1 MRKFSK
7 SKKAAILASI
17 MGGWMIGGSA
27 FAANLLITVPS
38 NYGAS
43 NMTAITGSRV
53 TDKVDSKAN
62 VAVIE
67 SLNKDPGTY
76 SFVLDGK
83 SMFLL
88 RQYNYST
95 VDLIPSKVIGADTTW
110 SKDEVYPS
118 GIITKGANPHSAAG
132 YNGYIYVGDYDLGT
146 IGVVKYDKNVLTE
159 EVSKSRNLMEDLNT
173 YCGMSY
179 SSPGWVHGEG
189 MVVKNGQLYVVVS
202 INPKGGY
209 DPYDDSIIMQYQI
222 KDDGSLEYV
231 NYTCSARNP
240 DSVKLNNYN
249 DILLHTGIGGYQYVG
264 HGNSESAITLA
275 TINNNV
281 LNQESKS
288 VVLPENVKSNGL
300 DFRDMTVWPNGTAY
314 ILAYNLATGGGG
326 SNLKVYKTTVANLSS
341 DNPVNWE
348 IVVEGNTEGGGNT
361 GVGTGWFNKL
371 FAEYYT
377 KRVWGEFGNNIVVYT
392 DGAVKPT
399 YTWSAYTLAG
409 NTSYHTFNSVSLLS
423 GDTVFGNKALLTTSR
438 EEGLTSPS
446 VTTTKVININANS
459 KTGDYFQRISGTDAD
474 SSVYSGVSSDNSVY
488 TFTADKTISLKPNAW
503 KTQADLSNNILA
515 AVYAHDGNDVTVN
528 AGSNTLQLQVQN
540 GVATPVGVYAG
551 NGKSVTINAGKL
563 NIITIGAVNGN
574 SLNNAIMNDAGK
586 SDASK
591 ITVNGDVNISMNGS
605 YGGNGVAVQK
615 TDRWG
620 EASYASDVANTIT
633 INGNLTIKGA
643 DNETWGIPIN
653 ADNVLSRFNNAG
665 ILTQVENSRVD
676 VSGTADMD
684 VYGNGITT
692 NAKNSTVSIGGGE
705 INVPKGMNYGYYTLG
720 AYQGTINVN
729 TGKDGAAA
737 GNNSVKL
744 GGDIFALST
753 GTVNVALTTG
763 DSYLRGIVDNG
774 GTVNMWLQNGASW
787 INQANNTRYAQDNED
802 VGSNGASHI
811 SKLTGGSAGA
821 AGVIFQKSD
830 SKNITI
836 DKYSGNT
843 MVIYEHD
850 NSNPEK
856 ILGGNFTVKTA
867 ESGSAVALRT
877 DSDGVNTS
885 SEATVNKVLDAL
897 ANKLY
902 YTDYVSG
909 NRNLDGQVQIAE
921 GLTAASAAKY
931 VGSVK
936 YNDTT
941 GQGSLGEKIS
951 VQTETPEGDNSDA
964 DKNFLVE
971 KGDWHG
977 NNSGDNVNLTLKDKA
992 SWSGD
997 NIGSNMVVNAADS
1010 VWTGDNKGAGTNVTL
1025 NASAWNGKNDGSKA
1039 VVTLKNK
1046 ASWSGD
1052 SSGSDLQLNLDDSD
1066 YNGNIS
1072 GDRSSVTLGNGSN
1085 WEGNS
1090 SGKDAVININNG
1102 SSWSGNVSG
1111 SGSTLNMH
1119 GDNLWQ
1125 VKGDNVLDSFNAGSI
1140 SKMRKAAAV
1149 ASGSGATV
1157 DMTDATAGNLTINKY
1172 NGKATFVYK
1181 HDANDVTKI
1190 NGGDITIGAAT
1201 SSSGITL
1208 LTDSNGLETTNK
1220 YAINDA
1226 LNALA
1231 NKLYYTGYLNGEKNL
1246 DGYVKIAE
1254 GLTSVSATKFAGNIG
1269 YDSKTG
1275 QGSLD
1280 KATVDYGTSIPNVQ
1294 SKTDFTTVVTGDYVT
1309 DKEYRDAGVL
1319 PDINNIYNFTKDA
1332 TTITTDSSAITTAKD
1347 TTLKLNSH
1355 DMTITANSGDGI
1367 ATTGGTLTV
1376 QDAGNFVVTGA
1387 KAINANNSKVDITAV
1402 NATLNGDVSTN
1413 NAVTIKATKAA
1424 KVNGA
1429 VSADGANAAVTIDSA
1444 DTTIG
1449 SNVTANGKGAKVT
1462 AKNLSKLD
1470 GDVVTDADGSVELN
1484 FKEGASWTGDNSGN
1498 TTMSLSKGTWNGANN
1513 GKLNATLTNG
1523 TTWTGDSS
1531 GAGSTI
1537 KLDASTW
1544 NGANSGANADI
1555 TLNNGASWS
1564 KGNTADGVTVKADKA
1579 AWTGANGGA
1588 KANITLT
1595 NASTWNGA
1603 NTGANAKVNLTDS
1616 SWTGDNSGSGLS
1628 LTANNSK
1635 WNGSTSAAGSATLTN
1650 GSIWTGASAN
1660 ADFSLTLNGST
1671 WNNSGASSLKNFAGT
1686 NGIVDMSNA
1695 AASVTI
1701 GSYSGDATVIYK
1713 HNSNNPGEVYGGNFT
1728 VNSAE
1733 NGSKITM
1740 LTDNTGVDT
1749 TDEDKINEALDAL
1762 AGKLFYLGAVGG
1774 AESNLNG
1781 TVKIAEGLTA
1791 ASVAKQTAG
1800 IVYDKTT
1807 GQGSAD
1813 HKTVTPGPV
1822 YPSEQDR
1829 TAFVTSITG
1838 EHLTDKEYRKAGVL
1852 SNTVDNNIYNFTK
1865 DATTITT
1872 DSSAITTAKDTTLK
1886 LNSHDMTITANSG
1899 DGIATTGG
1907 TLTVQDA
1914 GNFVVTGAK
1923 AINANNSKVDIT
1935 AVNATLNGDV
1945 TTNNTVMLKATKA
1958 AKVNG
1963 AVSADGANSNV
1974 SISGTAS
1981 AAITGAVNANGANA
1995 AVTIDSA
2002 DTTIGSDITA
2012 NGKGAKVTAKNL
2024 SKLDGNVA
2032 TDADGNVELNF
2043 KEGASWSGDNS
2054 GNTTM
2059 SLSKG
2064 TWSGANTGKLNV
2076 TLTNGTTW
2084 NGDSS
2089 GAGSTI
2095 KLDASTWSGANSGAD
2110 ADITL
2115 NNGASW
2121 SKGNTADGVTVKAD
2135 KAAWTGANGGAKAN
2149 ITLTNA
2155 STWNG
2160 ANTGANAKVNLTD
2173 SSWTGDNS
2181 GAGLS
2186 LTANNSKWNGSTS
2199 TAGSATLTNGSIW
2212 TGASTSAD
2220 FALTLNGSTWNNSG
2234 ASSLKSFSG
2243 TNGIV
2248 DMTNT
2253 AASVTIGS
2261 YSGDATVIYKHNS
2274 SNPGEVYG
2282 GNFTVTKAAANSK
2295 ISMLTDNTGVDTTDE
2310 DKINEALDA
2319 LAGKLFYLG
2328 AVGGAESNL
2337 NGTVKIAEGLT
2348 AASVAK
2354 QTAGIVYDKTTGQ
2367 GSADHKTVT
2376 PGPVYPSEQDRT
2388 AFVTSITGE
2397 HLTDKEYRKAG
2408 VLSNTVDNNIYNF
2421 TKDATTITTDSS
2433 AITTT
2438 KDTTLKLNSHD
2449 LTITANS
2456 GDGIATTGGTL
2467 TVQNVGNFAVT
2478 GAKAINA
2485 NNSKVDITAVNA
2497 TLNGDVS
2504 TNNVVNIK
2512 ATKAAKVNGAVAA
2525 DGANSNVSI
2534 SGTASAAISGAVSA
2548 VGANAAVTVD
2558 SADTTIGSDITANGK
2573 GAKVT
2578 AKNLSKLDG
2587 DVATDADGSVELNF
2601 KEGASWSGDNS
2612 GNTTMS
2618 LSKGTW
2624 NGANTGKLNATL
2636 TNGTTWNGDSSG
2648 AGSTIK
2654 LDASTWSGA
2663 NSGANTD
2670 ITLSNGASWTKGNTA
2685 DGVTVKAEKA
2695 TWTGANGGAKANI
2708 TLTNASTWNGA
2719 NTGANAIVNL
2729 IDSSWTGDNSG
2740 AGLSL
2745 TANNS
2750 KWNGS
2755 TNAAGS
2761 ATLTNGSI
2769 WTGAST
2775 SADFSLT
2782 LNGSTWNNSGASS
2795 LKSFSGTNGIVDMT
2809 NAAASVTIGSYS
2821 GDATVIY
2828 KHNSSNPG
2836 EVYGGNFTVNSAK
2849 NGSKIT
2855 MLTDNT
2861 GVDTTDEDKINEAL
2875 DALVGKLFYLG
2886 AIGGAENNLN
2896 GTVKIAEGLTAAS
2909 AAKQT
2914 AGIVYDKTTGQG
2926 SADHKTVTPGPVYP
2940 TEQDRTAF
2948 VTSITGEHLTDKE
2961 YRKAGVLSNTV
2972 DNNIYN
2978 FTKDA
2983 TTITTDS
2990 SAITTAKDTT
3000 LKLNSH
3006 DMTITANSGDGIA
3019 TTGGTLT
3026 VQDAGIFAV
3035 TGAKAINANN
3045 SKVDIT
3051 AVNATLNGDVTT
3063 NNAVTI
3069 KATKAA
3075 KVNGAVSADGA
3086 NSNVSISGTASAAIT
3101 GAVNANGANAA
3112 VTIDSADTTIG
3123 SDITANGKGAK
3134 VIAKN
3139 LSRLDGDVTTDADG
3153 SVELGFK
3160 EGASWTGDNGG
3171 NTTMSLSKGT
3181 WNGANN
3187 GKLNAT
3193 LTNGTTWTGDSS
3205 GAGSTIKLDASS
3217 WSGANSGANADI
3229 TLSNGASWTKGNTAD
3244 GVAVKADK
3252 ASWTGANGGAKTNI
3266 TLTNSVSW
3274 NGANTG
3280 SNATVNMTDSS
3291 WTGDNSGA
3299 GLSLTANNSKW
3310 NGSTS
3315 AAGSATL
3322 TNGSIWTGASTNAD
3336 FALTLNGSTWNNS
3349 GASSLKSFAGTN
3361 GIVDMTNAAASVTI
3375 GSYSGD
3381 ATVIYKHNSS
3391 NPSEVYG
3398 GNFTVTK
3405 AATNSKITMLTDNTG
3420 VDTTDEDK
3428 INEALDALAGRL
3440 FYLGAVGG
3448 AENNLNGTVKIAE
3461 GLTAASVA
3469 KQTAGI
3475 VYDKTTGQGSADH
3488 KTVTPGPVYPSEQD
3502 RTAFVTSITGEHLTD
3517 KEYRKAGVLS
3527 NTVDNNIYNFTKDA
3541 TTITT
3546 AGSAITTAK
3555 DTTLKLNSH
3564 DMTITANSGD
3574 GIATTGGKL
3583 TVQDAGDFAVTGAK
3597 AINANNSKV
3606 DITAVNATLNGDV
3619 STNNA
3624 VMLKATKAAKV
3635 NGAVAAN
3642 GANSNVSISGEATT
3656 ITGAVAADG
3665 ANSNV
3670 SISGTAS
3677 AAISGAVN
3685 AVGANAA
3692 VTIDSADTTIG
3703 SDITANGKGAKVTA
3717 KNLSKLDGNV
3727 ATDADGSVELNFK
3740 EGASWTGDNAGNT
3753 TMSLSKG
3760 TWNGDNTGK
3769 LNATLT
3775 NGTTWIGDS
3784 SGAGST
3790 IKLDAST
3797 WNGANSGAN
3806 ADITLNNGA
3815 SWSKGNTADGVTVK
3829 ADKAAWTGANGGAK
3843 ANITLTNA
3851 STWNGANT
3859 GANATVNLTDS
3870 SWTGDNSGAGL
3881 SLTANNSKWNGNTS
3895 AAGSAT
3901 LTNGSIW
3908 TGASTNADFALT
3920 LNGSTWN
3927 NSGASSLK
3935 NFAATNGIVDMTNAA
3950 ASVTIGSYSGDATV
3964 IYKHNSSNPGEVYG
3978 GNFTVNSAK
3987 NGSKITMLTDNTGVD
4002 TTDEDKINEALDAL
4016 AGKLFYLGAIG
4027 GAENN
4032 LNGTVKIAEG
4042 LTATSV
4048 AKQTAGIVYDKT
4060 TGQGSADHKT
4070 VMPGPVYPTEQ
4081 DRTAFVTSIT
4091 GEHFTDKEYRKAGVL
4106 SNTVDNNIYNFTK
4119 DATTITTDSSA
4130 ITTAKDTT
4138 LKLNSHDMTITAN
4151 SGDGI
4156 ATTGGTLTVQDA
4168 GNFAVTGAKAINAN
4182 NSKVD
4187 ITAVNATLNGDV
4199 TTNNIVTIKAT
4210 KAAKVNGAVSANG
4223 TNAAVTIDSADTT
4236 IGSDITAN
4244 GKGAKVIAKN
4254 LSRLDGDVATDADG
4268 SVELN
4273 FKEGASWTGNNSGNT
4288 TMSLSKG
4295 TWNGANTGKLNATLT
4310 NGTSWTGDSS
4320 GAGSTIKLDASSWSG
4335 ANSGANADI
4344 TLTNGASWTKGNT
4357 ADGVTVKA
4365 DKAAWTGANGGAK
4378 ANITLT
4384 NASTW
4389 NGANTGANAIVNLT
4403 DSSWSGDNS
4412 GAGLSL
4418 TANNS
4423 KWNGSTSTAGSATLT
4438 NGSIWNGASTSADFA
4453 LTLNGSTWNN
4463 SGASSLKSFNGTNGI
4478 VDMTN
4483 AAASVTIGSYSGD
4496 ATVIYKHNSSNPGEV
4511 YGGNFTVNKA
4521 AANSKITMLTDRS
4534 GVDFSDED
4542 SIANAL
4548 NALANKL
4555 YYTGYIT
4562 GERNLTGYVKLAEGL
4577 TASSIIKQTGDIAY
4591 DKTTGQGSLK
4601 DGSVTPNVT
4610 YPEAQTK
4617 DNFTSQIT
4625 GEWKQ
4630 DKEYKLAGVLHT
4642 DNAVY
4647 DFSKDRSIITTAG
4660 TSVGAGR
4667 DLQLQLNNKSMSLNS
4682 GADAVKADAIT
4693 IAFKNLDKLDIKAAG
4708 QALVAENGGKIILH
4722 NTGAVTADSAFVAN
4736 GAGSGIKADGL
4747 TNITVG
4753 SGDAVK
4759 ADAGSIELAGSTVK
4773 GDVTADN
4780 KGKISINANNNAA
4793 GSILTD
4799 ITGNVL
4805 ATAGSSVDIGLGTAD
4820 SKLTGDV
4827 STAGDAV
4834 INIYADMGIWTGNAD
4849 GDNVNLHLNSS
4860 KAQWNNIGN
4869 SKLRSLKGNG
4879 GIINQTDA
4887 NAGNIDVGDYSGNVV
4902 VNYKHTADKDTAS
4915 NTLNNIKFGGG
4926 SLNIDKA
4933 AEGSSITLRTDNSDN
4948 LSYTETDNIEK
4959 LFRELSKKLYY
4970 ADAGSNPDNLS
4981 GHVEIAEGLTKVKVY
4996 GDINYGEHGQGNYKD
5011 GSIKRTD
5018 PEIIYGSSETA
5029 MMRGAKS
5036 AMASTALL
5044 WRSEN
5049 SDMLQRMGDVRLD
5062 NEESGLWARYYGGK
5076 NSFDAKNTKYS
5087 TSFNAYQLG
5096 YDKQLDN
5103 NKLFGAAVSY
5113 NKGKNTYEMGGH
5125 GDGKAVSLS
5134 VYGSWNS
5141 DKGHYADVIVKGGKL
5156 DNDYTVYNDM
5166 GHKLEGDYDT
5176 WGLSLSAEYGRRMQM
5191 QNGFYIDPSVQFTVG
5206 RVAGADYSAASDFLD
5221 SKGLKKDM
5229 YVSQDAFTSAIGR
5242 IGLGMGKTTDK
5253 AMFYTK
5259 FALAHE
5265 FSGDFT
5271 TTFAA
5276 ENEPTSSTAVD
5287 FGGTWFEWQ
5296 LGGSMKVNDNS
5307 YVYATFEKKF
5317 GGDTGS
5323 NDWRLD
5329 AGLRWS
5335 F

>member
-118 GIITKGANPHSAAG
+118 GVITKGANPHSAAG
-132 YNGYIYVGDYDLGT
+132 YNGYVYVGDYDLGT

-341 DNPVNWE
+341 DNPVDWE
-348 IVVEGNTEGGGNT
+348 IVVEGSTEGGGNT

-399 YTWSAYTLAG
+399 YTWSAYELAG

-446 VTTTKVININANS
+446 VTTTKIVNINANS

-540 GVATPVGVYAG
+540 SVATPVGVYAG
-551 NGKSVTINAGKL
+551 NGKNVTINAGKL

-586 SDASK
+586 SAASK

-633 INGNLTIKGA
+633 INGNLTIKGS
-643 DNETWGIPIN
+643 DSETWGIPIN

-692 NAKNSTVSIGGGE
+692 NAKNSTVSVGGGE

-729 TGKDGAAA
+729 TGKDGTAA

-787 INQANNTRYAQDNED
+787 INQANNTRYSQDNED

-811 SKLTGGSAGA
+811 SKLTGGSTGA
-821 AGVIFQKSD
+821 AGVIFQKSG
-830 SKNITI
+830 SKDITI

-850 NSNPEK
+850 NSNPEN

-867 ESGSAVALRT
+867 ETGSAVALRT
-877 DSDGVNTS
+877 DSSGINTS
-885 SEATVNKVLDAL
+885 SETTVNKVLDAL

-902 YTDYVSG
+902 YTDYVNGS
-909 NRNLDGQVQIAE
+909 RNLDGQVQIAE

-931 VGSVK
+931 AGSVK
-936 YNDTT
+936 YSDTT

-951 VQTETPEGDNSDA
+951 VQTETPEGDNTDA
-964 DKNFLVE
+964 DKNFLLE

-977 NNSGDNVNLTLKDKA
+977 NNSGDNVNLALKDKA
-992 SWSGD
+992 IWTGNNS
-997 NIGSNMVVNAADS
+997 GSNMVVNATDS
-1010 VWTGDNKGAGTNVTL
+1010 AWTGDNKGAGTNVTL

-1046 ASWSGD
+1046 ASWTGD
-1052 SSGSDLQLNLDDSD
+1052 SSGSDLQLTLDNSA
-1066 YNGNIS
+1066 YQGNIR
-1072 GDRSSVTLGNGSN
+1072 GDRSSVTL
-1085 WEGNS
+1085 
-1090 SGKDAVININNG
+1090 NNG

-1119 GDNLWQ
+1119 GDTLWQ
-1125 VKGDNVLDSFNAGSI
+1125 LKGDNVFDSFNTGSI

-1149 ASGSGATV
+1149 AAGGGTTV

-1172 NGKATFVYK
+1172 NGKATFVYQ
-1181 HDANDVTKI
+1181 HDVNDVTKI
-1190 NGGDITIGAAT
+1190 NGGDITIGTAT
-1201 SSSGITL
+1201 TGSGITL

-1254 GLTSVSATKFAGNIG
+1254 GLTSASATKFAGNIG

-1280 KATVDYGTSIPNVQ
+1280 KATVDYGTSIPDVQ
-1294 SKTDFTTVVTGDYVT
+1294 SKTDFKSTVTGDYVT

-1319 PDINNIYNFTKDA
+1319 PDTDNIYNFTKDA
-1332 TTITTDSSAITTAKD
+1332 TTITTAGSSVATAKD
-1347 TTLKLNSH
+1347 TTLKLNNN

-1367 ATTGGTLTV
+1367 ATTGGKLTV
-1376 QDAGNFVVTGA
+1376 QNAGSLTVSGA

-1413 NAVTIKATKAA
+1413 NVVNIKATKAA

-1429 VSADGANAAVTIDSA
+1429 VSANGANSSVSINGGEATTVTGAVNADGANSTVTIESA

-1449 SNVTANGKGAKVT
+1449 SDVTANGKGAKVT
-1462 AKNLSKLD
+1462 AKNLSKLN
-1470 GDVVTDADGSVELN
+1470 GNVATDADGSVELN
-1484 FKEGASWTGDNSGN
+1484 FKEGASWSGDNAGN
-1498 TTMSLSKGTWNGANN
+1498 TTMSLSKGTWNGANT

-1579 AWTGANGGA
+1579 SWMGANGGA
-1588 KANITLT
+1588 NANITLG
-1595 NASTWNGA
+1595 NASTWTGANNGA
-1603 NTGANAKVNLTDS
+1603 NATVNLTDS
-1616 SWTGDNSGSGLS
+1616 SWSGDNSGANVTI
-1628 LTANNSK
+1628 TANNSK
-1635 WNGSTSAAGSATLTN
+1635 WNGSTNAAGSATLTN
-1650 GSIWTGASAN
+1650 GSSWTGASTS

-1671 WNNSGASSLKNFAGT
+1671 WNNSGASSLKSFNGT
-1686 NGIVDMSNA
+1686 NGIVDMTNA

-1713 HNSNNPGEVYGGNFT
+1713 HNSSNPGEVYGGNFT
-1728 VNSAE
+1728 VTSAKS
-1733 NGSKITM
+1733 GSKITM

-1762 AGKLFYLGAVGG
+1762 AGKLFYLGAIGG

-1791 ASVAKQTAG
+1791 TSVAKQTAG

-1838 EHLTDKEYRKAGVL
+1838 EHFADKEYRKAGVL

-1886 LNSHDMTITANSG
+1886 LNNHDLTITANGG

-1907 TLTVQDA
+1907 MLTVQDA
-1914 GNFVVTGAK
+1914 GNLTVKGAK
-1923 AINANNSKVDIT
+1923 AINANNSKVEIT
-1935 AVNATLNGDV
+1935 AVNVTLNGDV
-1945 TTNNTVMLKATKA
+1945 STNNVVNIKATKS

-1963 AVSADGANSNV
+1963 TVNANGANSSV
-1974 SISGTAS
+1974 SINGTAS
-1981 AAITGAVNANGANA
+1981 AAISGAVSADGANA

-2002 DTTIGSDITA
+2002 DTIIGSDITA

-2024 SKLDGNVA
+2024 SKLDGDVT
-2032 TDADGNVELNF
+2032 TDADGSVELNF
-2043 KEGASWSGDNS
+2043 KEGASWTGDNS
-2054 GNTTM
+2054 GNTAM

-2064 TWSGANTGKLNV
+2064 TWNGANTGKLNA
-2076 TLTNGTTW
+2076 TLTNGTSWT
-2084 NGDSS
+2084 GDSS
-2089 GAGSTI
+2089 GARSTI
-2095 KLDASTWSGANSGAD
+2095 KLDASSWSGMNSGANANV
-2110 ADITL
+2110 TL
-2115 NNGASW
+2115 TNGASW

-2135 KAAWTGANGGAKAN
+2135 KAAWTGANGGVNAN
-2149 ITLTNA
+2149 ITLGNA
-2155 STWNG
+2155 STWTGANNG
-2160 ANTGANAKVNLTD
+2160 ANATVNLTD
-2173 SSWTGDNS
+2173 SSWSGDNS

-2186 LTANNSKWNGSTS
+2186 LTADNSKWNGSTN

-2212 TGASTSAD
+2212 NGASTSAD
-2220 FALTLNGSTWNNSG
+2220 FSLTLNGSTWNNSG
-2234 ASSLKSFSG
+2234 ASSLKSFTG
-2243 TNGIV
+2243 TNGVV
-2248 DMTNT
+2248 DMTNA

-2274 SNPGEVYG
+2274 SNPAEVHG
-2282 GNFTVTKAAANSK
+2282 GNFTVNKAAANSK
-2295 ISMLTDNTGVDTTDE
+2295 ITMLTDNTGVDTTDE

-2328 AVGGAESNL
+2328 AIGGAESNL

-2348 AASVAK
+2348 ATSV
-2354 QTAGIVYDKTTGQ
+2354 
-2367 GSADHKTVT
+2367 
-2376 PGPVYPSEQDRT
+2376 
-2388 AFVTSITGE
+2388 
-2397 HLTDKEYRKAG
+2397 
-2408 VLSNTVDNNIYNF
+2408 
-2421 TKDATTITTDSS
+2421 
-2433 AITTT
+2433 
-2438 KDTTLKLNSHD
+2438 
-2449 LTITANS
+2449 
-2456 GDGIATTGGTL
+2456 
-2467 TVQNVGNFAVT
+2467 
-2478 GAKAINA
+2478 
-2485 NNSKVDITAVNA
+2485 
-2497 TLNGDVS
+2497 
-2504 TNNVVNIK
+2504 
-2512 ATKAAKVNGAVAA
+2512 
-2525 DGANSNVSI
+2525 
-2534 SGTASAAISGAVSA
+2534 
-2548 VGANAAVTVD
+2548 
-2558 SADTTIGSDITANGK
+2558 
-2573 GAKVT
+2573 
-2578 AKNLSKLDG
+2578 
-2587 DVATDADGSVELNF
+2587 
-2601 KEGASWSGDNS
+2601 
-2612 GNTTMS
+2612 
-2618 LSKGTW
+2618 
-2624 NGANTGKLNATL
+2624 
-2636 TNGTTWNGDSSG
+2636 
-2648 AGSTIK
+2648 
-2654 LDASTWSGA
+2654 
-2663 NSGANTD
+2663 
-2670 ITLSNGASWTKGNTA
+2670 
-2685 DGVTVKAEKA
+2685 
-2695 TWTGANGGAKANI
+2695 
-2708 TLTNASTWNGA
+2708 
-2719 NTGANAIVNL
+2719 
-2729 IDSSWTGDNSG
+2729 
-2740 AGLSL
+2740 
-2745 TANNS
+2745 
-2750 KWNGS
+2750 
-2755 TNAAGS
+2755 
-2761 ATLTNGSI
+2761 
-2769 WTGAST
+2769 
-2775 SADFSLT
+2775 
-2782 LNGSTWNNSGASS
+2782 
-2795 LKSFSGTNGIVDMT
+2795 
-2809 NAAASVTIGSYS
+2809 
-2821 GDATVIY
+2821 
-2828 KHNSSNPG
+2828 
-2836 EVYGGNFTVNSAK
+2836 
-2849 NGSKIT
+2849 
-2855 MLTDNT
+2855 
-2861 GVDTTDEDKINEAL
+2861 
-2875 DALVGKLFYLG
+2875 
-2886 AIGGAENNLN
+2886 
-2896 GTVKIAEGLTAAS
+2896 
-2909 AAKQT
+2909 AKQT

-3000 LKLNSH
+3000 LKLNNN
-3006 DMTITANSGDGIA
+3006 DMTITASSGDGIA
-3019 TTGGTLT
+3019 TTGATLT
-3026 VQDAGIFAV
+3026 VQDAGSLTV
-3035 TGAKAINANN
+3035 SGAKAINANN
-3045 SKVDIT
+3045 SKVEVT
-3051 AVNATLNGDVTT
+3051 AVNATLNGDVST
-3063 NNAVTI
+3063 NNVVNI

-3075 KVNGAVSADGA
+3075 KVNGVVSASGANAAVSI
-3086 NSNVSISGTASAAIT
+3086 NGTDSVAIT
-3101 GAVNANGANAA
+3101 GAVNADGANST

-3123 SDITANGKGAK
+3123 SDITVNGKGAK
-3134 VIAKN
+3134 VTAKN
-3139 LSRLDGDVTTDADG
+3139 LSKLDGDITTDADG
-3153 SVELGFK
+3153 SVELNFK
-3160 EGASWTGDNGG
+3160 EGASWSGDNSG

-3181 WNGANN
+3181 WNGANT

-3205 GAGSTIKLDASS
+3205 GAGSIIKLDGSSWSGMNSGENANVTLTNGASWSKGNTADGVTVKADKATWTGDSSGAGSTIKLDASS
-3217 WSGANSGANADI
+3217 W
-3229 TLSNGASWTKGNTAD
+3229 
-3244 GVAVKADK
+3244 
-3252 ASWTGANGGAKTNI
+3252 TGT
-3266 TLTNSVSW
+3266 
-3274 NGANTG
+3274 NTG
-3280 SNATVNMTDSS
+3280 NNATISLTDSN
-3291 WTGDNSGA
+3291 WTGDNSGV

-3315 AAGSATL
+3315 TAGSATL
-3322 TNGSIWTGASTNAD
+3322 TNDSIWNGASTSGD
-3336 FALTLNGSTWNNS
+3336 FSLTLNGSTWNNS

-3381 ATVIYKHNSS
+3381 ATVIYKHNSN
-3391 NPSEVYG
+3391 NPAEVYG

-3405 AATNSKITMLTDNTG
+3405 AAS
-3420 VDTTDEDK
+3420 
-3428 INEALDALAGRL
+3428 
-3440 FYLGAVGG
+3440 
-3448 AENNLNGTVKIAE
+3448 
-3461 GLTAASVA
+3461 
-3469 KQTAGI
+3469 
-3475 VYDKTTGQGSADH
+3475 
-3488 KTVTPGPVYPSEQD
+3488 
-3502 RTAFVTSITGEHLTD
+3502 
-3517 KEYRKAGVLS
+3517 
-3527 NTVDNNIYNFTKDA
+3527 
-3541 TTITT
+3541 
-3546 AGSAITTAK
+3546 
-3555 DTTLKLNSH
+3555 
-3564 DMTITANSGD
+3564 
-3574 GIATTGGKL
+3574 
-3583 TVQDAGDFAVTGAK
+3583 
-3597 AINANNSKV
+3597 
-3606 DITAVNATLNGDV
+3606 
-3619 STNNA
+3619 
-3624 VMLKATKAAKV
+3624 
-3635 NGAVAAN
+3635 
-3642 GANSNVSISGEATT
+3642 
-3656 ITGAVAADG
+3656 
-3665 ANSNV
+3665 
-3670 SISGTAS
+3670 
-3677 AAISGAVN
+3677 
-3685 AVGANAA
+3685 
-3692 VTIDSADTTIG
+3692 
-3703 SDITANGKGAKVTA
+3703 
-3717 KNLSKLDGNV
+3717 
-3727 ATDADGSVELNFK
+3727 
-3740 EGASWTGDNAGNT
+3740 
-3753 TMSLSKG
+3753 
-3760 TWNGDNTGK
+3760 
-3769 LNATLT
+3769 
-3775 NGTTWIGDS
+3775 
-3784 SGAGST
+3784 
-3790 IKLDAST
+3790 
-3797 WNGANSGAN
+3797 
-3806 ADITLNNGA
+3806 
-3815 SWSKGNTADGVTVK
+3815 
-3829 ADKAAWTGANGGAK
+3829 
-3843 ANITLTNA
+3843 
-3851 STWNGANT
+3851 
-3859 GANATVNLTDS
+3859 
-3870 SWTGDNSGAGL
+3870 
-3881 SLTANNSKWNGNTS
+3881 
-3895 AAGSAT
+3895 
-3901 LTNGSIW
+3901 
-3908 TGASTNADFALT
+3908 
-3920 LNGSTWN
+3920 
-3927 NSGASSLK
+3927 
-3935 NFAATNGIVDMTNAA
+3935 
-3950 ASVTIGSYSGDATV
+3950 
-3964 IYKHNSSNPGEVYG
+3964 
-3978 GNFTVNSAK
+3978 
-3987 NGSKITMLTDNTGVD
+3987 
-4002 TTDEDKINEALDAL
+4002 
-4016 AGKLFYLGAIG
+4016 
-4027 GAENN
+4027 
-4032 LNGTVKIAEG
+4032 
-4042 LTATSV
+4042 
-4048 AKQTAGIVYDKT
+4048 
-4060 TGQGSADHKT
+4060 
-4070 VMPGPVYPTEQ
+4070 
-4081 DRTAFVTSIT
+4081 
-4091 GEHFTDKEYRKAGVL
+4091 
-4106 SNTVDNNIYNFTK
+4106 
-4119 DATTITTDSSA
+4119 
-4130 ITTAKDTT
+4130 
-4138 LKLNSHDMTITAN
+4138 
-4151 SGDGI
+4151 
-4156 ATTGGTLTVQDA
+4156 
-4168 GNFAVTGAKAINAN
+4168 
-4182 NSKVD
+4182 
-4187 ITAVNATLNGDV
+4187 
-4199 TTNNIVTIKAT
+4199 
-4210 KAAKVNGAVSANG
+4210 
-4223 TNAAVTIDSADTT
+4223 
-4236 IGSDITAN
+4236 
-4244 GKGAKVIAKN
+4244 
-4254 LSRLDGDVATDADG
+4254 
-4268 SVELN
+4268 
-4273 FKEGASWTGNNSGNT
+4273 
-4288 TMSLSKG
+4288 
-4295 TWNGANTGKLNATLT
+4295 
-4310 NGTSWTGDSS
+4310 
-4320 GAGSTIKLDASSWSG
+4320 
-4335 ANSGANADI
+4335 
-4344 TLTNGASWTKGNT
+4344 
-4357 ADGVTVKA
+4357 
-4365 DKAAWTGANGGAK
+4365 
-4378 ANITLT
+4378 
-4384 NASTW
+4384 
-4389 NGANTGANAIVNLT
+4389 
-4403 DSSWSGDNS
+4403 
-4412 GAGLSL
+4412 
-4418 TANNS
+4418 
-4423 KWNGSTSTAGSATLT
+4423 
-4438 NGSIWNGASTSADFA
+4438 
-4453 LTLNGSTWNN
+4453 
-4463 SGASSLKSFNGTNGI
+4463 
-4478 VDMTN
+4478 
-4483 AAASVTIGSYSGD
+4483 
-4496 ATVIYKHNSSNPGEV
+4496 
-4511 YGGNFTVNKA
+4511 
-4521 AANSKITMLTDRS
+4521 NSKITMLTDRS

-4548 NALANKL
+4548 NSLANKL

-4577 TASSIIKQTGDIAY
+4577 TASSVVKQTGDIAY

-4610 YPEAQTK
+4610 YPEEQTK

-4693 IAFKNLDKLDIKAAG
+4693 VEFKNLDKLDIKATG
-4708 QALVAENGGKIILH
+4708 QALLAENGGKIILH
-4722 NTGAVTADSAFVAN
+4722 NTGAVTADSAFIAN
-4736 GAGSGIKADGL
+4736 GAGSSIKADGL

-4759 ADAGSIELAGSTVK
+4759 ADAGSIELAGGTVK

-4827 STAGDAV
+4827 STVGDAV
-4834 INIYADMGIWTGNAD
+4834 INIYADMGVWTGNAD

-5049 SDMLQRMGDVRLD
+5049 SDMLQRMGDVRLA

-5125 GDGKAVSLS
+5125 GDGKAVSLA

-5253 AMFYTK
+5253 SMFYTK

>member
-132 YNGYIYVGDYDLGT
+132 HNGYIYVGDYDLGT

-159 EVSKSRNLMEDLNT
+159 EVSKSRNLMEDLNK

-341 DNPVNWE
+341 DNPVDWE
-348 IVVEGNTEGGGNT
+348 IVVEGSTEGGGNT

-399 YTWSAYTLAG
+399 YTWSAYELAG

-446 VTTTKVININANS
+446 VTTTKIVNINANS

-540 GVATPVGVYAG
+540 SVATPVGVYAG
-551 NGKSVTINAGKL
+551 NGKNITINAGKL

-586 SDASK
+586 SAASK
-591 ITVNGDVNISMNGS
+591 ITVNGDINISMNGS

-633 INGNLTIKGA
+633 INGNLTIKGS
-643 DNETWGIPIN
+643 DSETWGIPIN

-729 TGKDGAAA
+729 TGKDGTAA

-744 GGDIFALST
+744 GGDIFALKT
-753 GTVNVALTTG
+753 GTVNVALTTD

-787 INQANNTRYAQDNED
+787 INHANNTRYAQDNED

-821 AGVIFQKSD
+821 AGVIFQKSG
-830 SKNITI
+830 SKDITI

-850 NSNPEK
+850 NSNPEN

-867 ESGSAVALRT
+867 ETGSAVALRT
-877 DSDGVNTS
+877 DSSGVNTS

-902 YTDYVSG
+902 YTDYVNGS
-909 NRNLDGQVQIAE
+909 RNLDGQVQIAE

-936 YNDTT
+936 YSDTT

-951 VQTETPEGDNSDA
+951 VQTETPEGDNTDA

-977 NNSGDNVNLTLKDKA
+977 NNSGDNVNLALKDKA
-992 SWSGD
+992 SWTGNNS
-997 NIGSNMVVNAADS
+997 GSNMVVNATDS
-1010 VWTGDNKGAGTNVTL
+1010 AWTGDNKGAGTNVTL

-1046 ASWSGD
+1046 ASWTGD
-1052 SSGSDLQLNLDDSD
+1052 SSGSDLQLTLDNSA
-1066 YNGNIS
+1066 YQGNIR
-1072 GDRSSVTLGNGSN
+1072 GDRSSVTL
-1085 WEGNS
+1085 
-1090 SGKDAVININNG
+1090 NNG
-1102 SSWSGNVSG
+1102 SSWSGNVIG

-1119 GDNLWQ
+1119 GDSLWQ
-1125 VKGDNVLDSFNAGSI
+1125 LKGDNVLDSFTAGSV

-1149 ASGSGATV
+1149 AAGGGTTV

-1172 NGKATFVYK
+1172 NGKATFVYQ

-1201 SSSGITL
+1201 SGSGITL

-1231 NKLYYTGYLNGEKNL
+1231 NKLYYTGYLKGEKNL

-1254 GLTSVSATKFAGNIG
+1254 GLTSASATKFAGNIG

-1294 SKTDFTTVVTGDYVT
+1294 SKTDFKSTVTGDYVT
-1309 DKEYRDAGVL
+1309 DREYRDAGVL
-1319 PDINNIYNFTKDA
+1319 PDTDNIYNFTKDA
-1332 TTITTDSSAITTAKD
+1332 TTITTAGSAVTTAKD
-1347 TTLKLNSH
+1347 TTLKLNNH

-1367 ATTGGTLTV
+1367 ATTGGTLAV
-1376 QDAGNFVVTGA
+1376 QDAGNLTVKGA

-1413 NAVTIKATKAA
+1413 NVVNIKATKAA
-1424 KVNGA
+1424 KVNGAVNANGANSSVSINGTASAAISGA

-1444 DTTIG
+1444 DTIIG
-1449 SNVTANGKGAKVT
+1449 SDITANGKGAKVT

-1470 GDVVTDADGSVELN
+1470 GDVATDADGSVELN

-1498 TTMSLSKGTWNGANN
+1498 TTMSLSKGSWNGANT

-1523 TTWTGDSS
+1523 TSWTGDSS

-1537 KLDASTW
+1537 KLDASSW
-1544 NGANSGANADI
+1544 SGMNSGANANV
-1555 TLNNGASWS
+1555 TLTNGASWS

-1579 AWTGANGGA
+1579 AWTGANGGV
-1588 KANITLT
+1588 KANITLS
-1595 NASTWNGA
+1595 NSASWTGT
-1603 NTGANAKVNLTDS
+1603 NTGNNATVNLTDS
-1616 SWTGDNSGSGLS
+1616 SWSGDNSGAGLS

-1635 WNGSTSAAGSATLTN
+1635 WNGNANTAGSATLTN
-1650 GSIWTGASAN
+1650 GSIWTGASTSG
-1660 ADFSLTLNGST
+1660 DFALTLNGST
-1671 WNNSGASSLKNFAGT
+1671 WNNSGASSLRSFTGT
-1686 NGIVDMSNA
+1686 NGIVDMTNA
-1695 AASVTI
+1695 AAGVTI

-1713 HNSNNPGEVYGGNFT
+1713 HNSSNPGEVHGGNFT
-1728 VNSAE
+1728 VTKAAAN
-1733 NGSKITM
+1733 SKITM

-1762 AGKLFYLGAVGG
+1762 AGKLFYTGAIGG
-1774 AESNLNG
+1774 AENNLNG

-1791 ASVAKQTAG
+1791 TSVAKQTAG

-1822 YPSEQDR
+1822 YPTEQDR

-1872 DSSAITTAKDTTLK
+1872 AGSAITTA
-1886 LNSHDMTITANSG
+1886 
-1899 DGIATTGG
+1899 
-1907 TLTVQDA
+1907 
-1914 GNFVVTGAK
+1914 
-1923 AINANNSKVDIT
+1923 
-1935 AVNATLNGDV
+1935 
-1945 TTNNTVMLKATKA
+1945 
-1958 AKVNG
+1958 
-1963 AVSADGANSNV
+1963 
-1974 SISGTAS
+1974 
-1981 AAITGAVNANGANA
+1981 
-1995 AVTIDSA
+1995 
-2002 DTTIGSDITA
+2002 
-2012 NGKGAKVTAKNL
+2012 
-2024 SKLDGNVA
+2024 
-2032 TDADGNVELNF
+2032 
-2043 KEGASWSGDNS
+2043 
-2054 GNTTM
+2054 
-2059 SLSKG
+2059 
-2064 TWSGANTGKLNV
+2064 
-2076 TLTNGTTW
+2076 
-2084 NGDSS
+2084 
-2089 GAGSTI
+2089 
-2095 KLDASTWSGANSGAD
+2095 
-2110 ADITL
+2110 
-2115 NNGASW
+2115 
-2121 SKGNTADGVTVKAD
+2121 
-2135 KAAWTGANGGAKAN
+2135 
-2149 ITLTNA
+2149 
-2155 STWNG
+2155 
-2160 ANTGANAKVNLTD
+2160 
-2173 SSWTGDNS
+2173 
-2181 GAGLS
+2181 
-2186 LTANNSKWNGSTS
+2186 
-2199 TAGSATLTNGSIW
+2199 
-2212 TGASTSAD
+2212 
-2220 FALTLNGSTWNNSG
+2220 
-2234 ASSLKSFSG
+2234 
-2243 TNGIV
+2243 
-2248 DMTNT
+2248 
-2253 AASVTIGS
+2253 
-2261 YSGDATVIYKHNS
+2261 
-2274 SNPGEVYG
+2274 
-2282 GNFTVTKAAANSK
+2282 
-2295 ISMLTDNTGVDTTDE
+2295 
-2310 DKINEALDA
+2310 
-2319 LAGKLFYLG
+2319 
-2328 AVGGAESNL
+2328 
-2337 NGTVKIAEGLT
+2337 
-2348 AASVAK
+2348 
-2354 QTAGIVYDKTTGQ
+2354 
-2367 GSADHKTVT
+2367 
-2376 PGPVYPSEQDRT
+2376 
-2388 AFVTSITGE
+2388 
-2397 HLTDKEYRKAG
+2397 
-2408 VLSNTVDNNIYNF
+2408 
-2421 TKDATTITTDSS
+2421 
-2433 AITTT
+2433 

-2456 GDGIATTGGTL
+2456 GDGIATTGGKL
-2467 TVQNVGNFAVT
+2467 TVQDAGNLTVK

-2512 ATKAAKVNGAVAA
+2512 ATKAAKVNGAVS
-2525 DGANSNVSI
+2525 AN
-2534 SGTASAAISGAVSA
+2534 
-2548 VGANAAVTVD
+2548 GANAAVTID
-2558 SADTTIGSDITANGK
+2558 SADTIIGSDITANGK

-2578 AKNLSKLDG
+2578 AKNIGKLDG
-2587 DVATDADGSVELNF
+2587 DVTTDAESSVELTF
-2601 KEGASWSGDNS
+2601 KEGASWTGDNA

-2618 LSKGTW
+2618 LSKGIW

-2636 TNGTTWNGDSSG
+2636 TNGTSWTGDSSG

-2654 LDASTWSGA
+2654 LDASSWSGM
-2663 NSGANTD
+2663 NSGANANV
-2670 ITLSNGASWTKGNTA
+2670 TLTNGASWSKGNTA
-2685 DGVTVKAEKA
+2685 DGVTVKADKA
-2695 TWTGANGGAKANI
+2695 DWMGANGGANANITLCNASTWTGAN
-2708 TLTNASTWNGA
+2708 NGA
-2719 NTGANAIVNL
+2719 NATVNL
-2729 IDSSWTGDNSG
+2729 TDSSWSGDNSG
-2740 AGLSL
+2740 ANVTI

-2750 KWNGS
+2750 KWNGNA
-2755 TNAAGS
+2755 NAAGS
-2761 ATLTNGSI
+2761 AVLTNGSI

-2775 SADFSLT
+2775 SGDFSLT
-2782 LNGSTWNNSGASS
+2782 LNNSTWNNSGASS
-2795 LKSFSGTNGIVDMT
+2795 LKSFTATNGIVDMT

-2836 EVYGGNFTVNSAK
+2836 EVYGGNFTVTSAK
-2849 NGSKIT
+2849 SGSKIT

-2875 DALVGKLFYLG
+2875 DALAGKLFYTG

-2896 GTVKIAEGLTAAS
+2896 GTVKIAEGLTATS
-2909 AAKQT
+2909 VAKQT

-2990 SAITTAKDTT
+2990 SAVTTAKDTT
-3000 LKLNSH
+3000 LKLNNN
-3006 DMTITANSGDGIA
+3006 DLTITANSGDGIA
-3019 TTGGTLT
+3019 TSGGKLT
-3026 VQDAGIFAV
+3026 VQDAGSLTV
-3035 TGAKAINANN
+3035 KGAKAINANN
-3045 SKVDIT
+3045 SKVEIT
-3051 AVNATLNGDVTT
+3051 AVNATLNGDVST
-3063 NNAVTI
+3063 NNVVNI

-3075 KVNGAVSADGA
+3075 KVNGAVSASGA
-3086 NSNVSISGTASAAIT
+3086 NAAVSINGTDSVAIT
-3101 GAVNANGANAA
+3101 GAVNADGANST

-3123 SDITANGKGAK
+3123 SDVTANGKGAK
-3134 VIAKN
+3134 VTAKN
-3139 LSRLDGDVTTDADG
+3139 LSKLNGNVATDADG
-3153 SVELGFK
+3153 SVELNFK
-3160 EGASWTGDNGG
+3160 EGASWTGDNSG
-3171 NTTMSLSKGT
+3171 NTTMSLSKGI
-3181 WNGANN
+3181 WNGANT

-3193 LTNGTTWTGDSS
+3193 LTNGTSWTGDSS
-3205 GAGSTIKLDASS
+3205 GAGSTIKLDAST
-3217 WSGANSGANADI
+3217 WNGMNSGAKADI
-3229 TLSNGASWTKGNTAD
+3229 TLTNGASWSKGNNAD
-3244 GVAVKADK
+3244 GVTVKADK
-3252 ASWTGANGGAKTNI
+3252 AVWTGANGGAKANI
-3266 TLTNSVSW
+3266 TLSNSASW

-3280 SNATVNMTDSS
+3280 SNATVNLTDSS
-3291 WTGDNSGA
+3291 WSGDNSGA
-3299 GLSLTANNSKW
+3299 GLSLTADNSKW
-3310 NGSTS
+3310 NGSTN

-3322 TNGSIWTGASTNAD
+3322 TNGSSWNGASTSAD
-3336 FALTLNGSTWNNS
+3336 FSLTLNGSTWNNS
-3349 GASSLKSFAGTN
+3349 GVSSLKSFNATN
-3361 GIVDMTNAAASVTI
+3361 GIVDMTNAAAGVTI

-3381 ATVIYKHNSS
+3381 ATVIYKHNNS
-3391 NPSEVYG
+3391 NPGEVYG
-3398 GNFTVTK
+3398 GNFTVTSAK
-3405 AATNSKITMLTDNTG
+3405 SGSKITMLTDNTG

-3428 INEALDALAGRL
+3428 INEALDALAGKL
-3440 FYLGAVGG
+3440 FYTGAIGG

-3461 GLTAASVA
+3461 GLTATSVA

-3488 KTVTPGPVYPSEQD
+3488 KTVTPGPVYPTEQD

-3546 AGSAITTAK
+3546 DSSAVTTAKDTTLKLNNNDLTITANSGDGIATSGGKLTVQDAGSLTVKGAKAINANNSKVEITAVNATLNGDVSTNNVVNIKATKAAKVNGAVSANGANAAVSINGTDSAAISGAVNADGANAAVTIDSADTIIGSDITANGKGAKVTAKNLSKLDGDVTTDADGSVELNFKEGASWSGDNAGNTTMSLSKGTWNGANTGKLNATLTNGTTWTGDSSGAGSTIKLDASSWSGMNSGANANVTLTNGASWSKGNTADGVTVKADKAAWTGANGGAKANITLSNSASWNGANTGSNATVNLTDSSWTGDNSGAGLSLTADNSKWNGSTSAAGSATLTSGSIWNGASTSADFSLTLNGSTWNNSGASSLKSFNATNGIVDMTNTAASVTIGSYSGDATVIYKHNSSNPAEVHGGNFTVNKAAANSKITMLTDNTGVDTTDEDKINEALDALAGKLFYTGAIGGAENNLNGTVKIAEGLTATSVAKQTAGIVYDKTTGQGSADHKTVTPGPVYPTEQDRTAFVTSITGEHFADKEYRKAGVLSNTIDNNIYNFTKDATTITTAGSAVTTAK

-3564 DMTITANSGD
+3564 DLTITANSGD
-3574 GIATTGGKL
+3574 GIATTGATL
-3583 TVQDAGDFAVTGAK
+3583 TVQDAGNLTVKGAK

-3619 STNNA
+3619 STNN
-3624 VMLKATKAAKV
+3624 VVNIKATKAAKV
-3635 NGAVAAN
+3635 NGAVSAN
-3642 GANSNVSISGEATT
+3642 
-3656 ITGAVAADG
+3656 
-3665 ANSNV
+3665 
-3670 SISGTAS
+3670 
-3677 AAISGAVN
+3677 
-3685 AVGANAA
+3685 GANAA
-3692 VTIDSADTTIG
+3692 VTIDSADTIIG

-3717 KNLSKLDGNV
+3717 KNLSKLDGDV
-3727 ATDADGSVELNFK
+3727 TTDADGSVELNFK
-3740 EGASWTGDNAGNT
+3740 EGASWSGDNSGNT

-3760 TWNGDNTGK
+3760 TWNGANIGK

-3775 NGTTWIGDS
+3775 NGTSWTGDS

-3843 ANITLTNA
+3843 ANITLSNSA
-3851 STWNGANT
+3851 SWNGANT
-3859 GANATVNLTDS
+3859 GSNATVNLTDS

-3881 SLTANNSKWNGNTS
+3881 SLTANNSKWNGSTS
-3895 AAGSAT
+3895 TAGSAV

-3908 TGASTNADFALT
+3908 NGASTSADFSLT

-3935 NFAATNGIVDMTNAA
+3935 SFTGTNGIVDMTNAA
-3950 ASVTIGSYSGDATV
+3950 AGVTIGSYSGDATV
-3964 IYKHNSSNPGEVYG
+3964 IYKHNSSNP
-3978 GNFTVNSAK
+3978 A
-3987 NGSKITMLTDNTGVD
+3987 
-4002 TTDEDKINEALDAL
+4002 
-4016 AGKLFYLGAIG
+4016 
-4027 GAENN
+4027 
-4032 LNGTVKIAEG
+4032 
-4042 LTATSV
+4042 
-4048 AKQTAGIVYDKT
+4048 
-4060 TGQGSADHKT
+4060 
-4070 VMPGPVYPTEQ
+4070 
-4081 DRTAFVTSIT
+4081 
-4091 GEHFTDKEYRKAGVL
+4091 
-4106 SNTVDNNIYNFTK
+4106 
-4119 DATTITTDSSA
+4119 
-4130 ITTAKDTT
+4130 
-4138 LKLNSHDMTITAN
+4138 
-4151 SGDGI
+4151 
-4156 ATTGGTLTVQDA
+4156 
-4168 GNFAVTGAKAINAN
+4168 
-4182 NSKVD
+4182 
-4187 ITAVNATLNGDV
+4187 
-4199 TTNNIVTIKAT
+4199 
-4210 KAAKVNGAVSANG
+4210 
-4223 TNAAVTIDSADTT
+4223 
-4236 IGSDITAN
+4236 
-4244 GKGAKVIAKN
+4244 
-4254 LSRLDGDVATDADG
+4254 
-4268 SVELN
+4268 
-4273 FKEGASWTGNNSGNT
+4273 
-4288 TMSLSKG
+4288 
-4295 TWNGANTGKLNATLT
+4295 
-4310 NGTSWTGDSS
+4310 
-4320 GAGSTIKLDASSWSG
+4320 
-4335 ANSGANADI
+4335 
-4344 TLTNGASWTKGNT
+4344 
-4357 ADGVTVKA
+4357 
-4365 DKAAWTGANGGAK
+4365 
-4378 ANITLT
+4378 
-4384 NASTW
+4384 
-4389 NGANTGANAIVNLT
+4389 
-4403 DSSWSGDNS
+4403 
-4412 GAGLSL
+4412 
-4418 TANNS
+4418 
-4423 KWNGSTSTAGSATLT
+4423 
-4438 NGSIWNGASTSADFA
+4438 
-4453 LTLNGSTWNN
+4453 
-4463 SGASSLKSFNGTNGI
+4463 
-4478 VDMTN
+4478 
-4483 AAASVTIGSYSGD
+4483 
-4496 ATVIYKHNSSNPGEV
+4496 EV

-4548 NALANKL
+4548 NSLANKL

-4577 TASSIIKQTGDIAY
+4577 TASSVVKQTGDIAY

-4610 YPEAQTK
+4610 YPEEQTK

-4693 IAFKNLDKLDIKAAG
+4693 VEFKNLDKLDIKAAG
-4708 QALVAENGGKIILH
+4708 QALLAENGGKIILH
-4722 NTGAVTADSAFVAN
+4722 NTGAVTADSAFIAN

-4759 ADAGSIELAGSTVK
+4759 ADAGSIELAGGTVK
-4773 GDVTADN
+4773 GNVTADN

-4827 STAGDAV
+4827 STVGDAV
-4834 INIYADMGIWTGNAD
+4834 INIYADMGVWTGNAD

-5049 SDMLQRMGDVRLD
+5049 SDMLQRMGDVRLA

-5125 GDGKAVSLS
+5125 GDGKAVSLA

>member
-159 EVSKSRNLMEDLNT
+159 EVSKSRNLMEDLNN

-341 DNPVNWE
+341 DNPVDWE
-348 IVVEGNTEGGGNT
+348 IVVEGSTEGGGNT

-399 YTWSAYTLAG
+399 YTWSAYELAG

-423 GDTVFGNKALLTTSR
+423 GDTDFGNKALLTTSR

-446 VTTTKVININANS
+446 VTTTKIVNINANS

-503 KTQADLSNNILA
+503 KTQADLRNNILA

-540 GVATPVGVYAG
+540 SVATPVGVYAG
-551 NGKSVTINAGKL
+551 NGKNITINAGKL

-586 SDASK
+586 SAASK

-665 ILTQVENSRVD
+665 ILAQVENSRVD

-729 TGKDGAAA
+729 TGKDGTAA

-744 GGDIFALST
+744 GGDIFALKT
-753 GTVNVALTTG
+753 GTVNVALTTD

-821 AGVIFQKSD
+821 AGVIFQKSG
-830 SKNITI
+830 SKDITI

-850 NSNPEK
+850 NSNPEN

-867 ESGSAVALRT
+867 ETGSAVALRT
-877 DSDGVNTS
+877 DSNGINTS

-909 NRNLDGQVQIAE
+909 SRNLDGQVQIAE

-936 YNDTT
+936 YSDTT

-951 VQTETPEGDNSDA
+951 VQTETPEGDNTDA
-964 DKNFLVE
+964 DKNFLLE

-992 SWSGD
+992 SW
-997 NIGSNMVVNAADS
+997 
-1010 VWTGDNKGAGTNVTL
+1010 T
-1025 NASAWNGKNDGSKA
+1025 
-1039 VVTLKNK
+1039 
-1046 ASWSGD
+1046 GD
-1052 SSGSDLQLNLDDSD
+1052 SSGNDLQLTLDNSA
-1066 YNGNIS
+1066 YQGNIR
-1072 GDRSSVTLGNGSN
+1072 GDRSSVTL
-1085 WEGNS
+1085 
-1090 SGKDAVININNG
+1090 NNG
-1102 SSWSGNVSG
+1102 SSWSGNVIG

-1119 GDNLWQ
+1119 GDSLWQ
-1125 VKGDNVLDSFNAGSI
+1125 LKGDNVLDSFNAGSV

-1149 ASGSGATV
+1149 AAGGGTTV

-1172 NGKATFVYK
+1172 NGKATFVYQ
-1181 HDANDVTKI
+1181 HDVNDVTKI
-1190 NGGDITIGAAT
+1190 NGGDITIGTAT
-1201 SSSGITL
+1201 TGSRITL

-1254 GLTSVSATKFAGNIG
+1254 GLTSASATKFAGNIG

-1294 SKTDFTTVVTGDYVT
+1294 SKTDFKTTVTGDYVT

-1319 PDINNIYNFTKDA
+1319 PDTDNIYNFTKDA
-1332 TTITTDSSAITTAKD
+1332 TTITTDSSAVTTAKD
-1347 TTLKLNSH
+1347 TTLKLNNN

-1367 ATTGGTLTV
+1367 ATSGGKLTV
-1376 QDAGNFVVTGA
+1376 QDAGSLTVSGA

-1429 VSADGANAAVTIDSA
+1429 VSASGANSSVSINGGEATTVTGAVSADGANAAVTIDSA
-1444 DTTIG
+1444 DTIIG
-1449 SNVTANGKGAKVT
+1449 SDITANGKGAKVT

-1470 GDVVTDADGSVELN
+1470 GNVATDADGRVELN
-1484 FKEGASWTGDNSGN
+1484 FKEGASWTGDNAGN
-1498 TTMSLSKGTWNGANN
+1498 TAMSLSKGSWNGANT

-1523 TTWTGDSS
+1523 TSWTGDSS

-1555 TLNNGASWS
+1555 TLTNGASWS

-1579 AWTGANGGA
+1579 TWTGANGGA

-1595 NASTWNGA
+1595 NSASWTGT
-1603 NTGANAKVNLTDS
+1603 NTGSNATISLTDS
-1616 SWTGDNSGSGLS
+1616 NWTGDNSGANVTI
-1628 LTANNSK
+1628 TANNSK

-1650 GSIWTGASAN
+1650 GSIWN
-1660 ADFSLTLNGST
+1660 
-1671 WNNSGASSLKNFAGT
+1671 
-1686 NGIVDMSNA
+1686 
-1695 AASVTI
+1695 
-1701 GSYSGDATVIYK
+1701 
-1713 HNSNNPGEVYGGNFT
+1713 
-1728 VNSAE
+1728 
-1733 NGSKITM
+1733 
-1740 LTDNTGVDT
+1740 
-1749 TDEDKINEALDAL
+1749 
-1762 AGKLFYLGAVGG
+1762 
-1774 AESNLNG
+1774 
-1781 TVKIAEGLTA
+1781 
-1791 ASVAKQTAG
+1791 
-1800 IVYDKTT
+1800 
-1807 GQGSAD
+1807 
-1813 HKTVTPGPV
+1813 
-1822 YPSEQDR
+1822 
-1829 TAFVTSITG
+1829 
-1838 EHLTDKEYRKAGVL
+1838 
-1852 SNTVDNNIYNFTK
+1852 
-1865 DATTITT
+1865 
-1872 DSSAITTAKDTTLK
+1872 
-1886 LNSHDMTITANSG
+1886 
-1899 DGIATTGG
+1899 
-1907 TLTVQDA
+1907 
-1914 GNFVVTGAK
+1914 
-1923 AINANNSKVDIT
+1923 
-1935 AVNATLNGDV
+1935 
-1945 TTNNTVMLKATKA
+1945 
-1958 AKVNG
+1958 
-1963 AVSADGANSNV
+1963 
-1974 SISGTAS
+1974 
-1981 AAITGAVNANGANA
+1981 
-1995 AVTIDSA
+1995 
-2002 DTTIGSDITA
+2002 
-2012 NGKGAKVTAKNL
+2012 
-2024 SKLDGNVA
+2024 
-2032 TDADGNVELNF
+2032 
-2043 KEGASWSGDNS
+2043 
-2054 GNTTM
+2054 
-2059 SLSKG
+2059 
-2064 TWSGANTGKLNV
+2064 
-2076 TLTNGTTW
+2076 
-2084 NGDSS
+2084 
-2089 GAGSTI
+2089 
-2095 KLDASTWSGANSGAD
+2095 
-2110 ADITL
+2110 
-2115 NNGASW
+2115 
-2121 SKGNTADGVTVKAD
+2121 
-2135 KAAWTGANGGAKAN
+2135 
-2149 ITLTNA
+2149 
-2155 STWNG
+2155 
-2160 ANTGANAKVNLTD
+2160 
-2173 SSWTGDNS
+2173 
-2181 GAGLS
+2181 
-2186 LTANNSKWNGSTS
+2186 
-2199 TAGSATLTNGSIW
+2199 
-2212 TGASTSAD
+2212 
-2220 FALTLNGSTWNNSG
+2220 
-2234 ASSLKSFSG
+2234 
-2243 TNGIV
+2243 
-2248 DMTNT
+2248 
-2253 AASVTIGS
+2253 
-2261 YSGDATVIYKHNS
+2261 
-2274 SNPGEVYG
+2274 
-2282 GNFTVTKAAANSK
+2282 
-2295 ISMLTDNTGVDTTDE
+2295 
-2310 DKINEALDA
+2310 
-2319 LAGKLFYLG
+2319 
-2328 AVGGAESNL
+2328 
-2337 NGTVKIAEGLT
+2337 
-2348 AASVAK
+2348 
-2354 QTAGIVYDKTTGQ
+2354 
-2367 GSADHKTVT
+2367 
-2376 PGPVYPSEQDRT
+2376 
-2388 AFVTSITGE
+2388 
-2397 HLTDKEYRKAG
+2397 
-2408 VLSNTVDNNIYNF
+2408 
-2421 TKDATTITTDSS
+2421 
-2433 AITTT
+2433 
-2438 KDTTLKLNSHD
+2438 
-2449 LTITANS
+2449 
-2456 GDGIATTGGTL
+2456 
-2467 TVQNVGNFAVT
+2467 
-2478 GAKAINA
+2478 
-2485 NNSKVDITAVNA
+2485 
-2497 TLNGDVS
+2497 
-2504 TNNVVNIK
+2504 
-2512 ATKAAKVNGAVAA
+2512 
-2525 DGANSNVSI
+2525 
-2534 SGTASAAISGAVSA
+2534 
-2548 VGANAAVTVD
+2548 
-2558 SADTTIGSDITANGK
+2558 
-2573 GAKVT
+2573 
-2578 AKNLSKLDG
+2578 
-2587 DVATDADGSVELNF
+2587 
-2601 KEGASWSGDNS
+2601 
-2612 GNTTMS
+2612 
-2618 LSKGTW
+2618 
-2624 NGANTGKLNATL
+2624 
-2636 TNGTTWNGDSSG
+2636 
-2648 AGSTIK
+2648 
-2654 LDASTWSGA
+2654 
-2663 NSGANTD
+2663 
-2670 ITLSNGASWTKGNTA
+2670 
-2685 DGVTVKAEKA
+2685 
-2695 TWTGANGGAKANI
+2695 
-2708 TLTNASTWNGA
+2708 
-2719 NTGANAIVNL
+2719 
-2729 IDSSWTGDNSG
+2729 
-2740 AGLSL
+2740 
-2745 TANNS
+2745 
-2750 KWNGS
+2750 
-2755 TNAAGS
+2755 
-2761 ATLTNGSI
+2761 
-2769 WTGAST
+2769 GAST

-2795 LKSFSGTNGIVDMT
+2795 LRSFTGTNGVVDMT
-2809 NAAASVTIGSYS
+2809 NAAAGVTIGSYS
-2821 GDATVIY
+2821 GDTTVIY

-2855 MLTDNT
+2855 MLTD
-2861 GVDTTDEDKINEAL
+2861 
-2875 DALVGKLFYLG
+2875 
-2886 AIGGAENNLN
+2886 
-2896 GTVKIAEGLTAAS
+2896 
-2909 AAKQT
+2909 
-2914 AGIVYDKTTGQG
+2914 
-2926 SADHKTVTPGPVYP
+2926 
-2940 TEQDRTAF
+2940 
-2948 VTSITGEHLTDKE
+2948 
-2961 YRKAGVLSNTV
+2961 
-2972 DNNIYN
+2972 
-2978 FTKDA
+2978 
-2983 TTITTDS
+2983 
-2990 SAITTAKDTT
+2990 
-3000 LKLNSH
+3000 
-3006 DMTITANSGDGIA
+3006 
-3019 TTGGTLT
+3019 
-3026 VQDAGIFAV
+3026 
-3035 TGAKAINANN
+3035 
-3045 SKVDIT
+3045 
-3051 AVNATLNGDVTT
+3051 
-3063 NNAVTI
+3063 
-3069 KATKAA
+3069 
-3075 KVNGAVSADGA
+3075 
-3086 NSNVSISGTASAAIT
+3086 
-3101 GAVNANGANAA
+3101 
-3112 VTIDSADTTIG
+3112 
-3123 SDITANGKGAK
+3123 
-3134 VIAKN
+3134 
-3139 LSRLDGDVTTDADG
+3139 
-3153 SVELGFK
+3153 
-3160 EGASWTGDNGG
+3160 
-3171 NTTMSLSKGT
+3171 
-3181 WNGANN
+3181 
-3187 GKLNAT
+3187 
-3193 LTNGTTWTGDSS
+3193 
-3205 GAGSTIKLDASS
+3205 
-3217 WSGANSGANADI
+3217 
-3229 TLSNGASWTKGNTAD
+3229 
-3244 GVAVKADK
+3244 
-3252 ASWTGANGGAKTNI
+3252 
-3266 TLTNSVSW
+3266 
-3274 NGANTG
+3274 
-3280 SNATVNMTDSS
+3280 
-3291 WTGDNSGA
+3291 
-3299 GLSLTANNSKW
+3299 
-3310 NGSTS
+3310 
-3315 AAGSATL
+3315 
-3322 TNGSIWTGASTNAD
+3322 
-3336 FALTLNGSTWNNS
+3336 
-3349 GASSLKSFAGTN
+3349 
-3361 GIVDMTNAAASVTI
+3361 
-3375 GSYSGD
+3375 
-3381 ATVIYKHNSS
+3381 
-3391 NPSEVYG
+3391 
-3398 GNFTVTK
+3398 
-3405 AATNSKITMLTDNTG
+3405 
-3420 VDTTDEDK
+3420 
-3428 INEALDALAGRL
+3428 
-3440 FYLGAVGG
+3440 
-3448 AENNLNGTVKIAE
+3448 
-3461 GLTAASVA
+3461 
-3469 KQTAGI
+3469 
-3475 VYDKTTGQGSADH
+3475 
-3488 KTVTPGPVYPSEQD
+3488 
-3502 RTAFVTSITGEHLTD
+3502 
-3517 KEYRKAGVLS
+3517 
-3527 NTVDNNIYNFTKDA
+3527 
-3541 TTITT
+3541 
-3546 AGSAITTAK
+3546 
-3555 DTTLKLNSH
+3555 
-3564 DMTITANSGD
+3564 
-3574 GIATTGGKL
+3574 
-3583 TVQDAGDFAVTGAK
+3583 
-3597 AINANNSKV
+3597 
-3606 DITAVNATLNGDV
+3606 
-3619 STNNA
+3619 
-3624 VMLKATKAAKV
+3624 
-3635 NGAVAAN
+3635 
-3642 GANSNVSISGEATT
+3642 
-3656 ITGAVAADG
+3656 
-3665 ANSNV
+3665 
-3670 SISGTAS
+3670 
-3677 AAISGAVN
+3677 
-3685 AVGANAA
+3685 
-3692 VTIDSADTTIG
+3692 
-3703 SDITANGKGAKVTA
+3703 
-3717 KNLSKLDGNV
+3717 
-3727 ATDADGSVELNFK
+3727 
-3740 EGASWTGDNAGNT
+3740 
-3753 TMSLSKG
+3753 
-3760 TWNGDNTGK
+3760 
-3769 LNATLT
+3769 
-3775 NGTTWIGDS
+3775 
-3784 SGAGST
+3784 
-3790 IKLDAST
+3790 
-3797 WNGANSGAN
+3797 
-3806 ADITLNNGA
+3806 
-3815 SWSKGNTADGVTVK
+3815 
-3829 ADKAAWTGANGGAK
+3829 
-3843 ANITLTNA
+3843 
-3851 STWNGANT
+3851 
-3859 GANATVNLTDS
+3859 
-3870 SWTGDNSGAGL
+3870 
-3881 SLTANNSKWNGNTS
+3881 
-3895 AAGSAT
+3895 
-3901 LTNGSIW
+3901 
-3908 TGASTNADFALT
+3908 
-3920 LNGSTWN
+3920 
-3927 NSGASSLK
+3927 
-3935 NFAATNGIVDMTNAA
+3935 
-3950 ASVTIGSYSGDATV
+3950 
-3964 IYKHNSSNPGEVYG
+3964 
-3978 GNFTVNSAK
+3978 
-3987 NGSKITMLTDNTGVD
+3987 
-4002 TTDEDKINEALDAL
+4002 
-4016 AGKLFYLGAIG
+4016 
-4027 GAENN
+4027 
-4032 LNGTVKIAEG
+4032 
-4042 LTATSV
+4042 
-4048 AKQTAGIVYDKT
+4048 
-4060 TGQGSADHKT
+4060 
-4070 VMPGPVYPTEQ
+4070 
-4081 DRTAFVTSIT
+4081 
-4091 GEHFTDKEYRKAGVL
+4091 
-4106 SNTVDNNIYNFTK
+4106 
-4119 DATTITTDSSA
+4119 
-4130 ITTAKDTT
+4130 
-4138 LKLNSHDMTITAN
+4138 
-4151 SGDGI
+4151 
-4156 ATTGGTLTVQDA
+4156 
-4168 GNFAVTGAKAINAN
+4168 
-4182 NSKVD
+4182 
-4187 ITAVNATLNGDV
+4187 
-4199 TTNNIVTIKAT
+4199 
-4210 KAAKVNGAVSANG
+4210 
-4223 TNAAVTIDSADTT
+4223 
-4236 IGSDITAN
+4236 
-4244 GKGAKVIAKN
+4244 
-4254 LSRLDGDVATDADG
+4254 
-4268 SVELN
+4268 
-4273 FKEGASWTGNNSGNT
+4273 
-4288 TMSLSKG
+4288 
-4295 TWNGANTGKLNATLT
+4295 
-4310 NGTSWTGDSS
+4310 
-4320 GAGSTIKLDASSWSG
+4320 
-4335 ANSGANADI
+4335 
-4344 TLTNGASWTKGNT
+4344 
-4357 ADGVTVKA
+4357 
-4365 DKAAWTGANGGAK
+4365 
-4378 ANITLT
+4378 
-4384 NASTW
+4384 
-4389 NGANTGANAIVNLT
+4389 
-4403 DSSWSGDNS
+4403 
-4412 GAGLSL
+4412 
-4418 TANNS
+4418 
-4423 KWNGSTSTAGSATLT
+4423 
-4438 NGSIWNGASTSADFA
+4438 
-4453 LTLNGSTWNN
+4453 
-4463 SGASSLKSFNGTNGI
+4463 
-4478 VDMTN
+4478 
-4483 AAASVTIGSYSGD
+4483 
-4496 ATVIYKHNSSNPGEV
+4496 
-4511 YGGNFTVNKA
+4511 
-4521 AANSKITMLTDRS
+4521 RS

-4548 NALANKL
+4548 NSLANKL

-4577 TASSIIKQTGDIAY
+4577 TASSVVKQTGDIAY

-4610 YPEAQTK
+4610 YPEEQTK
-4617 DNFTSQIT
+4617 DSFTSQIT

-4693 IAFKNLDKLDIKAAG
+4693 IEFKNLDKLDIKAAG
-4708 QALVAENGGKIILH
+4708 QALLAENGGKIILH

-4759 ADAGSIELAGSTVK
+4759 ADAGSIELAGGTVK

-4827 STAGDAV
+4827 STVGDAV
-4834 INIYADMGIWTGNAD
+4834 INIYADMGAWTGNAD

-5049 SDMLQRMGDVRLD
+5049 SDMLQRMGDVRLA

>member
-132 YNGYIYVGDYDLGT
+132 HNGYIYVGDYDLGT

-159 EVSKSRNLMEDLNT
+159 EVSKSRNLMEDLNK

-341 DNPVNWE
+341 DNPVDWE
-348 IVVEGNTEGGGNT
+348 IVVEGSTEGGGNT

-399 YTWSAYTLAG
+399 YTWSAYELAG

-446 VTTTKVININANS
+446 VTTTKIVNINANS

-528 AGSNTLQLQVQN
+528 AGSNNLQLQVQN
-540 GVATPVGVYAG
+540 SVATPVGVYAG

-586 SDASK
+586 SAASK

-633 INGNLTIKGA
+633 INGNLTIKGS
-643 DNETWGIPIN
+643 DSETWGIPIN

-665 ILTQVENSRVD
+665 ILAQVENSRVD

-729 TGKDGAAA
+729 TGKDGTAA

-744 GGDIFALST
+744 GGDIFALKT

-821 AGVIFQKSD
+821 AGVIFQKSG
-830 SKNITI
+830 SKDITI

-850 NSNPEK
+850 NSNPEN

-867 ESGSAVALRT
+867 ETGSAVALRT
-877 DSDGVNTS
+877 DSSGVNTS
-885 SEATVNKVLDAL
+885 SEATVNKVLNAL

-902 YTDYVSG
+902 YTDYVNGS
-909 NRNLDGQVQIAE
+909 RNLDGQVQIAE

-931 VGSVK
+931 VSSVK
-936 YNDTT
+936 YSDTT

-951 VQTETPEGDNSDA
+951 VQTETPEGDNTDA
-964 DKNFLVE
+964 DKNFLLE

-977 NNSGDNVNLTLKDKA
+977 NNSGDNVNLALKDKA
-992 SWSGD
+992 SWTGNNS
-997 NIGSNMVVNAADS
+997 GSNMVVKATDS
-1010 VWTGDNKGAGTNVTL
+1010 AWTGDNKGAGTNVTL

-1046 ASWSGD
+1046 ASWTGD
-1052 SSGSDLQLNLDDSD
+1052 SSGSDLQLTLDNSA
-1066 YNGNIS
+1066 YQGNIR
-1072 GDRSSVTLGNGSN
+1072 GDRSSVTL
-1085 WEGNS
+1085 
-1090 SGKDAVININNG
+1090 NNG

-1119 GDNLWQ
+1119 GDSLWQ
-1125 VKGDNVLDSFNAGSI
+1125 LKGDNVLDSFNAGSV

-1149 ASGSGATV
+1149 AAGGGTTV

-1172 NGKATFVYK
+1172 NGKATFVYQ
-1181 HDANDVTKI
+1181 HDVNDVTKI
-1190 NGGDITIGAAT
+1190 NGGDITIGTAT
-1201 SSSGITL
+1201 TGSGITL

-1254 GLTSVSATKFAGNIG
+1254 GLTSASATKFAGNIG

-1294 SKTDFTTVVTGDYVT
+1294 SKTDFKTTVTGDYVT

-1319 PDINNIYNFTKDA
+1319 PNTDNIYNFTKDA
-1332 TTITTDSSAITTAKD
+1332 TTITTAGSAVTTAKD
-1347 TTLKLNSH
+1347 TTLKLNNN
-1355 DMTITANSGDGI
+1355 DMTITANGGDGI
-1367 ATTGGTLTV
+1367 ATSGGKLTV
-1376 QDAGNFVVTGA
+1376 QDAGSLTVSGA
-1387 KAINANNSKVDITAV
+1387 KAINANNSKVEITAV

-1413 NAVTIKATKAA
+1413 NVVNIKATKAA

-1429 VSADGANAAVTIDSA
+1429 VSANGANAAVSINGTDSVAITGAVNADGANSTVTIDSA

-1449 SNVTANGKGAKVT
+1449 SDVTANGKGAKVT
-1462 AKNLSKLD
+1462 AKNIGKLD
-1470 GDVVTDADGSVELN
+1470 GDVTTDADGSVELN
-1484 FKEGASWTGDNSGN
+1484 FKEGASWSGDNSGN
-1498 TTMSLSKGTWNGANN
+1498 TTMSLSKGSWNGANT

-1523 TTWTGDSS
+1523 TSWTGDSS

-1544 NGANSGANADI
+1544 NGANSGANTNI
-1555 TLNNGASWS
+1555 TLTNSASWS
-1564 KGNTADGVTVKADKA
+1564 KGNTADGVTVKADKST
-1579 AWTGANGGA
+1579 WTGVNSGAN
-1588 KANITLT
+1588 ANITLT
-1595 NASTWNGA
+1595 NATTWTGANNGA
-1603 NTGANAKVNLTDS
+1603 NATVNLTDS
-1616 SWTGDNSGSGLS
+1616 SWSGDNSGANVTI
-1628 LTANNSK
+1628 TADNSK
-1635 WNGSTSAAGSATLTN
+1635 WNGNTNAAGSATLTN
-1650 GSIWTGASAN
+1650 GSIWNGASTS

-1671 WNNSGASSLKNFAGT
+1671 WNNSGASSLKSFNAT
-1686 NGIVDMSNA
+1686 NGIVDMTNA

-1713 HNSNNPGEVYGGNFT
+1713 HNSSNPAEVHGGNFT
-1728 VNSAE
+1728 VTKAAAN
-1733 NGSKITM
+1733 SKITM

-1762 AGKLFYLGAVGG
+1762 AGKLFYTGAIGG
-1774 AESNLNG
+1774 AENNLNG

-1791 ASVAKQTAG
+1791 TSVAKQTAG

-1886 LNSHDMTITANSG
+1886 LNN
-1899 DGIATTGG
+1899 
-1907 TLTVQDA
+1907 
-1914 GNFVVTGAK
+1914 
-1923 AINANNSKVDIT
+1923 
-1935 AVNATLNGDV
+1935 
-1945 TTNNTVMLKATKA
+1945 
-1958 AKVNG
+1958 
-1963 AVSADGANSNV
+1963 
-1974 SISGTAS
+1974 
-1981 AAITGAVNANGANA
+1981 
-1995 AVTIDSA
+1995 
-2002 DTTIGSDITA
+2002 
-2012 NGKGAKVTAKNL
+2012 
-2024 SKLDGNVA
+2024 
-2032 TDADGNVELNF
+2032 
-2043 KEGASWSGDNS
+2043 
-2054 GNTTM
+2054 
-2059 SLSKG
+2059 
-2064 TWSGANTGKLNV
+2064 
-2076 TLTNGTTW
+2076 
-2084 NGDSS
+2084 
-2089 GAGSTI
+2089 
-2095 KLDASTWSGANSGAD
+2095 
-2110 ADITL
+2110 
-2115 NNGASW
+2115 
-2121 SKGNTADGVTVKAD
+2121 
-2135 KAAWTGANGGAKAN
+2135 
-2149 ITLTNA
+2149 
-2155 STWNG
+2155 
-2160 ANTGANAKVNLTD
+2160 
-2173 SSWTGDNS
+2173 
-2181 GAGLS
+2181 
-2186 LTANNSKWNGSTS
+2186 
-2199 TAGSATLTNGSIW
+2199 
-2212 TGASTSAD
+2212 
-2220 FALTLNGSTWNNSG
+2220 
-2234 ASSLKSFSG
+2234 
-2243 TNGIV
+2243 
-2248 DMTNT
+2248 
-2253 AASVTIGS
+2253 
-2261 YSGDATVIYKHNS
+2261 
-2274 SNPGEVYG
+2274 
-2282 GNFTVTKAAANSK
+2282 
-2295 ISMLTDNTGVDTTDE
+2295 
-2310 DKINEALDA
+2310 
-2319 LAGKLFYLG
+2319 
-2328 AVGGAESNL
+2328 
-2337 NGTVKIAEGLT
+2337 
-2348 AASVAK
+2348 
-2354 QTAGIVYDKTTGQ
+2354 
-2367 GSADHKTVT
+2367 
-2376 PGPVYPSEQDRT
+2376 
-2388 AFVTSITGE
+2388 
-2397 HLTDKEYRKAG
+2397 
-2408 VLSNTVDNNIYNF
+2408 
-2421 TKDATTITTDSS
+2421 
-2433 AITTT
+2433 
-2438 KDTTLKLNSHD
+2438 HD

-2467 TVQNVGNFAVT
+2467 TVQNAGSLTVS

-2485 NNSKVDITAVNA
+2485 NNSMVEITAVNA

-2512 ATKAAKVNGAVAA
+2512 ATKSAQVNGAVSAN
-2525 DGANSNVSI
+2525 GANS
-2534 SGTASAAISGAVSA
+2534 T
-2548 VGANAAVTVD
+2548 VTID

-2573 GAKVT
+2573 GAKVI

-2587 DVATDADGSVELNF
+2587 DVTTDADGSVELNF
-2601 KEGASWSGDNS
+2601 KEGANWTGDNS

-2636 TNGTTWNGDSSG
+2636 TNGTSWTGDSSG

-2654 LDASTWSGA
+2654 LDGSAWSGA
-2663 NSGANTD
+2663 NSGANAD
-2670 ITLSNGASWTKGNTA
+2670 ITLNNGASWTKGNTA
-2685 DGVTVKAEKA
+2685 DGVTVKADKA
-2695 TWTGANGGAKANI
+2695 AWTGANGGAKANI
-2708 TLTNASTWNGA
+2708 TLSNATTWTGA
-2719 NTGANAIVNL
+2719 NNGANAIVNL
-2729 IDSSWTGDNSG
+2729 TDSSWSGDNSG

-2745 TANNS
+2745 TADNS
-2750 KWNGS
+2750 KWNGNA
-2755 TNAAGS
+2755 NAAGS

-2775 SADFSLT
+2775 SGDFSLT
-2782 LNGSTWNNSGASS
+2782 LNNSTWNNSGASS
-2795 LKSFSGTNGIVDMT
+2795 LKSFNATNGIVDMT

-2828 KHNSSNPG
+2828 KHNSSNPA
-2836 EVYGGNFTVNSAK
+2836 EVHGGNFTVTKAAAN
-2849 NGSKIT
+2849 SKIT

-2875 DALVGKLFYLG
+2875 DALAGKLFYTG

-2896 GTVKIAEGLTAAS
+2896 GTVKIAEGLTATS
-2909 AAKQT
+2909 VAKQT

-2990 SAITTAKDTT
+2990 SAVTTAKDTT
-3000 LKLNSH
+3000 LKLNNH
-3006 DMTITANSGDGIA
+3006 DLTITANSGDGIA
-3019 TTGGTLT
+3019 TSGGKLT
-3026 VQDAGIFAV
+3026 VQDAGNLTV
-3035 TGAKAINANN
+3035 SGAKAINANN
-3045 SKVDIT
+3045 SKV
-3051 AVNATLNGDVTT
+3051 
-3063 NNAVTI
+3063 
-3069 KATKAA
+3069 
-3075 KVNGAVSADGA
+3075 
-3086 NSNVSISGTASAAIT
+3086 
-3101 GAVNANGANAA
+3101 
-3112 VTIDSADTTIG
+3112 
-3123 SDITANGKGAK
+3123 
-3134 VIAKN
+3134 
-3139 LSRLDGDVTTDADG
+3139 
-3153 SVELGFK
+3153 E
-3160 EGASWTGDNGG
+3160 
-3171 NTTMSLSKGT
+3171 
-3181 WNGANN
+3181 
-3187 GKLNAT
+3187 
-3193 LTNGTTWTGDSS
+3193 
-3205 GAGSTIKLDASS
+3205 
-3217 WSGANSGANADI
+3217 
-3229 TLSNGASWTKGNTAD
+3229 
-3244 GVAVKADK
+3244 
-3252 ASWTGANGGAKTNI
+3252 
-3266 TLTNSVSW
+3266 
-3274 NGANTG
+3274 
-3280 SNATVNMTDSS
+3280 
-3291 WTGDNSGA
+3291 
-3299 GLSLTANNSKW
+3299 
-3310 NGSTS
+3310 
-3315 AAGSATL
+3315 
-3322 TNGSIWTGASTNAD
+3322 
-3336 FALTLNGSTWNNS
+3336 
-3349 GASSLKSFAGTN
+3349 
-3361 GIVDMTNAAASVTI
+3361 
-3375 GSYSGD
+3375 
-3381 ATVIYKHNSS
+3381 
-3391 NPSEVYG
+3391 
-3398 GNFTVTK
+3398 
-3405 AATNSKITMLTDNTG
+3405 
-3420 VDTTDEDK
+3420 
-3428 INEALDALAGRL
+3428 
-3440 FYLGAVGG
+3440 
-3448 AENNLNGTVKIAE
+3448 
-3461 GLTAASVA
+3461 
-3469 KQTAGI
+3469 
-3475 VYDKTTGQGSADH
+3475 
-3488 KTVTPGPVYPSEQD
+3488 
-3502 RTAFVTSITGEHLTD
+3502 
-3517 KEYRKAGVLS
+3517 
-3527 NTVDNNIYNFTKDA
+3527 
-3541 TTITT
+3541 
-3546 AGSAITTAK
+3546 
-3555 DTTLKLNSH
+3555 
-3564 DMTITANSGD
+3564 
-3574 GIATTGGKL
+3574 
-3583 TVQDAGDFAVTGAK
+3583 
-3597 AINANNSKV
+3597 
-3606 DITAVNATLNGDV
+3606 ITAVNATLNGDV
-3619 STNNA
+3619 STNN
-3624 VMLKATKAAKV
+3624 VVNIKATKAAKV
-3635 NGAVAAN
+3635 NGAVSAN
-3642 GANSNVSISGEATT
+3642 GANAAVSINGTDSVA
-3656 ITGAVAADG
+3656 ITGAVNADG
-3665 ANSNV
+3665 ANS
-3670 SISGTAS
+3670 T
-3677 AAISGAVN
+3677 
-3685 AVGANAA
+3685 
-3692 VTIDSADTTIG
+3692 VTIESADTTIG
-3703 SDITANGKGAKVTA
+3703 SDVTANGKGAKVTA
-3717 KNLSKLDGNV
+3717 KNLSKLNGNV

-3740 EGASWTGDNAGNT
+3740 EGASWSGDNAGNT

-3760 TWNGDNTGK
+3760 TWNGANTGK

-3775 NGTTWIGDS
+3775 NGTTWTGDS

-3843 ANITLTNA
+3843 ANITLSNSA
-3851 STWNGANT
+3851 SWSGANT
-3859 GANATVNLTDS
+3859 GSNATVNLTDS
-3870 SWTGDNSGAGL
+3870 SWSGDNSGAGL
-3881 SLTANNSKWNGNTS
+3881 SLTADNSKWNGNTN

-3908 TGASTNADFALT
+3908 NGASTSADFSLT

-3935 NFAATNGIVDMTNAA
+3935 SFNATNGIVDMTNAA

-3964 IYKHNSSNPGEVYG
+3964 IYKHNSSNPAEVHG
-3978 GNFTVNSAK
+3978 GNFTVTKAAAN
-3987 NGSKITMLTDNTGVD
+3987 SKITMLTDNTGVD

-4016 AGKLFYLGAIG
+4016 AGKLFYTGAIG

-4070 VMPGPVYPTEQ
+4070 VTPGPVYPSEQDRTAFVTSITGEHLTDKEYRKAGVLSNTIDNNIYNFTKDATTITTAGSAVTTAKDTTLKLNSHDLTITASSGDGIATTGGTLTVQNVGSLTVSGAKAINANNSKVEITAVNATLNGDVSTNNVVNIKATKAAKVNGAVSANGANAAVTIDSADTTIGSDITANGKDAKVNAKNIGKLDGDVTTDADGSVELNFKEGASWSGDNSGNTTMSLSKGTWNGANTGKLNATLTNGTTWTGDSSGAGSTIKLDASTWNGANSGANADITLNNGASWSKGNTADGVTVKADKAAWTGANGGAKANITLSNSASWNGANTGSNATVNLTDSSWTGDNSGAGLSLTANNSQWNGSTSTAGSATLTNGSIWTGASTSADFSLTLNGSTWNNSGASSLKSFTGTNGIVDMTNVAASVTIGSYSGDATVIYKHNSSNPAEVHGGNFTVTKAAANSKITMLTDNTGVDTTDEDKINEALDALAGKLFYTGAIGGAENNLNGTVKIAEGLTATSVAKQTAGIVYDKTTGQGSADHKTVTPGPVYPTEQ

-4091 GEHFTDKEYRKAGVL
+4091 GEHFADKEYRKAGVL

-4138 LKLNSHDMTITAN
+4138 LKLNNNDLTITAN

-4168 GNFAVTGAKAINAN
+4168 GNLTVKGAKAINAN
-4182 NSKVD
+4182 NSKVE

-4199 TTNNIVTIKAT
+4199 STNNVVNIKAT
-4210 KAAKVNGAVSANG
+4210 KAAKVNGAVSASG
-4223 TNAAVTIDSADTT
+4223 ANAAVTIDSADTT

-4244 GKGAKVIAKN
+4244 GKGAKVTAKN
-4254 LSRLDGDVATDADG
+4254 LSKLNGDVTTDADG

-4273 FKEGASWTGNNSGNT
+4273 FKEGASWSGDNSGNT

-4310 NGTSWTGDSS
+4310 NGTTWTGDSS
-4320 GAGSTIKLDASSWSG
+4320 GAGSTIKLDASTWNG

-4344 TLTNGASWTKGNT
+4344 TLNNGASWSKGNT

-4378 ANITLT
+4378 ANITLS
-4384 NASTW
+4384 NSASW
-4389 NGANTGANAIVNLT
+4389 NGANTGSNATVNLT

-4423 KWNGSTSTAGSATLT
+4423 KWNGSTNAAGSAVLT
-4438 NGSIWNGASTSADFA
+4438 NGSIWTGASTSADFS

-4463 SGASSLKSFNGTNGI
+4463 SGASSLKSFTGTNGV

-4483 AAASVTIGSYSGD
+4483 AAAGVTIGSYSGD
-4496 ATVIYKHNSSNPGEV
+4496 ATVIYKHNSSNPAEV

-4548 NALANKL
+4548 NSLANKL

-4577 TASSIIKQTGDIAY
+4577 TASSVVKQTGDIAY

-4610 YPEAQTK
+4610 YPEEQTK

-4647 DFSKDRSIITTAG
+4647 DFRKDRSIITTAG

-4682 GADAVKADAIT
+4682 DADAVKADAIT
-4693 IAFKNLDKLDIKAAG
+4693 VEFKNLDKLDIKATG
-4708 QALVAENGGKIILH
+4708 QALLAENGGKIILH
-4722 NTGAVTADSAFVAN
+4722 NTGAVTADSAFIAN
-4736 GAGSGIKADGL
+4736 GAGSSIKADGL

-4759 ADAGSIELAGSTVK
+4759 ADAGSIELTGGTVK

-4780 KGKISINANNNAA
+4780 KGKISINANNDAA

-4827 STAGDAV
+4827 STVGDAV
-4834 INIYADMGIWTGNAD
+4834 INIYADMGVWTGNAD

-5049 SDMLQRMGDVRLD
+5049 SDMLQRMGDVRLA